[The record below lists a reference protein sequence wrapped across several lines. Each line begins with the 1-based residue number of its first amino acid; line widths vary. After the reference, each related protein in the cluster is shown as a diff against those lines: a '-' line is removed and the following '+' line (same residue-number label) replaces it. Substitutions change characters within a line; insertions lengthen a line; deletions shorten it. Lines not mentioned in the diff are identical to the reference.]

1 MYTNIEITCTD
12 QVLSIV
18 TKPKVTSGGV
28 NEDRIHVTFSEEWDG
43 FQKTATFFRNS
54 DAIYNRELDEN
65 DECLIPAIVLT
76 DPGTIYISIYGKK
89 DDIVRTSNIVKYKI
103 IQGATTDAHVDEPTD
118 TCRRPLSILIN
129 KLSEYFVKER

>member
-1 MYTNIEITCTD
+1 MYTNIEIVCSD

-18 TKPKVTSGGV
+18 TKPKVASGGI

-43 FQKTATFFRNS
+43 FKKTATFFRSTNTVYS
-54 DAIYNRELDEN
+54 RELDAN

-76 DPGTIYISIYGKK
+76 DPGTVYISIYGKK
-89 DDIVRTSNIVKYKI
+89 DTTVRTTNIVKYKI
-103 IQGATTDAHVDEPTD
+103 VQGATTDAHVDEPTD

-129 KLSEYFVKER
+129 KLSEFFVKE